1 MALVRFNPDTGNP
14 EYQYINISKYRM
26 WNLSTTNQFKR
37 DNWSFHI
44 GASLIGISQKIEN
57 QVFASNE
64 KYLYSF
70 NVNSSASY
78 TVPKWQTT
86 FSAYFKYN
94 GKSQQFVE
102 GTSEYIISDIG
113 SSSWLDAS
121 IRKSFFKSKLE
132 TSIGARNILDVTS
145 INQTRTNDGA
155 GHATSSQIMLAYGR
169 SYFLK
174 LTYNLNF

>member
-1 MALVRFNPDTGNP
+1 
-14 EYQYINISKYRM
+14 M
-26 WNLSTTNQFKR
+26 WNFSTTNQFKKE
-37 DNWSFHI
+37 NWTFNI
-44 GASLIGISQKIEN
+44 GAAIIGISQKIEN

-70 NVNSSASY
+70 NLNSSVSY
-78 TVPKWQTT
+78 VVPKWNTT
-86 FSAYFKYN
+86 FSTYYKFN

-102 GTSEYIISDIG
+102 GASEYVISTVD
-113 SSSWLDAS
+113 SSNWLDAS
-121 IRKSFFKSKLE
+121 IRKTFFKDKFE
-132 TSIGARNILDVTS
+132 TTIGARNLLNITS
-145 INQTRTNDGA
+145 INQSRTSEGA